1 MNQESKFLFLTEPCF
16 YFVSLQLYRLWS
28 KVTAGLAANDMDA
41 ATDEKSFIEN
51 KQRED
56 TAARHKEGLQ
66 WHPRF
71 FSLNQN
77 DEYEFKGVQG

>member
-1 MNQESKFLFLTEPCF
+1 MNQESKFIFNELKAISDLSHFNH
-16 YFVSLQLYRLWS
+16 RLWS
-28 KVTAGLAANDMDA
+28 KVTAGLVANDMDA
-41 ATDEKSFIEN
+41 ATNEKTFVEN
-51 KQRED
+51 RQRQD

-71 FSLNQN
+71 FSLNKN